1 MSIIKNVSGPYTINT
16 INHDDPIILDSN
28 VVIINGNLTVK
39 GNTTTI
45 TSTDTNIYDNIITLN
60 AGLAASSAPVLNA
73 GINVNRGS
81 SANVAIRWNELYQ
94 RWQITNDGSVYANVS
109 SYTTGQNIQRVQDD
123 PAPQLGGNLSTTG
136 YALVNTAGTIYMK
149 PATSLKLDGNLDV
162 KMYTTS
168 PAAVPYYNTLW
179 ASNVSAGGSG
189 LYVTTGDSTVL
200 GEELITKKKAIVY
213 SIIF

>member
-149 PATSLKLDGNLDV
+149 PATSLQLDGNLNV